1 MHSPIWCGIFSGDD
15 IAVLIVNYYKM
26 ARKSKSAASPKTPA
40 KTKKVISA
48 PPAASP
54 AKTKKS
60 KAAAKSAEVPAKT
73 ETSQPQEKEFGYV
86 SQSQASKAL
95 SELKKFLER
104 KGENDSEKPQLFDDD
119 DVLNDDLYVQFQTK
133 KYYSEKPEFKPRLIE
148 LSKPFYREND
158 ELKTCLFLRDH
169 FITTD
174 EKLEEVEL
182 ANIPTLKKILTLT
195 QLKTVYQTFEKRYEL
210 YSEYDLFLVDD
221 ALLSSMPLVLGKSFY
236 LNEIDK
242 FPISVRVSSTKS
254 PKELSLVTLGNQVNK
269 VLSSTAFLPPVGT
282 EITIKIGNFSQ
293 LSDYELLANLHAVLK
308 GFDQD
313 LLVAVGV
320 KTSKSPVLPLF
331 YTDKIYGD
339 ADVLE
344 NVPEAKEEEEEE
356 DIYTKALLE
365 LGDEQSVTK
374 ALGGEL
380 RKKKAKRSKKSKGVS
395 KP

>member
-1 MHSPIWCGIFSGDD
+1 MALTKCTPSSGVDFFL
-15 IAVLIVNYYKM
+15 AMTSQTTSSLVKM
-26 ARKSKSAASPKTPA
+26 ARKTKSAASPKTPA
-40 KTKKVISA
+40 KTKKAVSA
-48 PPAASP
+48 SPAASP
-54 AKTKKS
+54 AAKKS
-60 KAAAKSAEVPAKT
+60 KAPAKSPAKA
-73 ETSQPQEKEFGYV
+73 EKAPESLEKEFGYV
-86 SQSQASKAL
+86 SESQASKAL

-104 KGENDSEKPQLFDDD
+104 QSEEKNEKAQLFDDD
-119 DVLNDDLYVQFQTK
+119 DDVNGDLYVQFQTK

-148 LSKPFYREND
+148 LSKPFYRENE

-174 EKLEEVEL
+174 SKLEEVEL
-182 ANIPTLKKILTLT
+182 ADIPTLKKILTLT
-195 QLKTVYQTFEKRYEL
+195 QLKTIYQTFEKRREL

-221 ALLSSMPLVLGKSFY
+221 ALLSSMPLVLGKTFY
-236 LNEIDK
+236 LNETGK
-242 FPISVRVSSTKS
+242 FPVNVRVTSTKA

-293 LSDYELLANLHAVLK
+293 LSDRELLGNLHAVLK
-308 GFDQD
+308 VFDQE
-313 LLVAVGV
+313 LLVTVGV
-320 KTSKSPVLPLF
+320 KTSESPVLPLF

-344 NVPEAKEEEEEE
+344 NVPEAVEEEQ
-356 DIYTKALLE
+356 DDDTYTKALLE
-365 LGDEQSVTK
+365 LGDEQSVAK

-380 RKKKAKRSKKSKGVS
+380 RKVNKTKKSKGVQ